1 LSISRLLC
9 HMSTKKIET
18 ILKDVFGY
26 EEFHLLQ
33 REIIENVLRRKD
45 TLVIMPTGGG
55 KSLCYQ
61 IPALLFEGLTVVI
74 SPLISLMKDQ
84 VDQLGELGIE
94 SVFLNSSLSSEEYQ
108 RNVGRIVRGEVR
120 LLYLAPETLLME
132 KTLALLASQQVDC
145 LTIDEAHCISEW
157 GHDFRP
163 EYRQLAEIRK
173 RFPKS
178 VCLAL
183 TATATTRVRQDIKLS
198 LRFEKSNEFIASF
211 NRPNLFLEIS
221 PKENP
226 LIQTVQFVKEFP
238 DQSGIIYCFSRRQ
251 VDELAEVLGNQG
263 FSVKPYHAGLSDIER
278 RHNQESFIRD
288 DTQIMV
294 ATIAFGMGINKPNIR
309 FILHYDLPKNIEGYY
324 QQIGRAGRDGLKA
337 HCLLLFGYSDIQK
350 IQYFI
355 RQKESLEQKVA
366 NIQLNALVGLAETD
380 QCRRIPMLRYF
391 DEEYATPE
399 CGMCDNCTAEEQP
412 VVDVTMPVRSFLRC
426 VELTG
431 QKFGTGHIIDVL
443 RGSRSKKVARFNH
456 NDLATYG
463 TGKDYS
469 KKQWF
474 HLSRQFIQKRLLT
487 QNPEFGNLTI
497 APNGREVLRGEESFW
512 AKVEERQD
520 TYARCDRGDG
530 DVCDSVLFELLR
542 QKRKMLADDADLPP
556 YVVFPDK
563 TLIEMAAFFPQSRE
577 GLLQLHGVG
586 SVKME
591 RYGQPF
597 LDLICDYC
605 QEHHIEAKSKRN
617 AVRVVTVKS
626 ETAAKP
632 RHIVVGEEFNSGK
645 SVAELLKEFNVK
657 LVTILNHL
665 YKYLAEGY
673 SLRHDAEFLSISE
686 LSTARRSA
694 VLKAFDRLGTERLKP
709 VFDALDDQVSYDELH
724 LLRMHY
730 VIENREKPVEWK
742 PGS

>member
-1 LSISRLLC
+1 
-9 HMSTKKIET
+9 MVTNQIET
-18 ILKDVFGY
+18 ILNDVFGY
-26 EEFHLLQ
+26 EEFHPLQ

-45 TLVIMPTGGG
+45 TLVIMSTGGG

-61 IPALLFEGLTVVI
+61 IPALLFEGLTVVV

-84 VDQLGELGIE
+84 VEQLGELGIE
-94 SVFLNSSLSSEEYQ
+94 SVFLNSSLSYEEYQ

-132 KTLALLASQQVDC
+132 KTLALLASQQIDC

-178 VCLAL
+178 VCMAL
-183 TATATTRVRQDIKLS
+183 TATATARVRQDIKES
-198 LRFEKSNEFIASF
+198 LRFEASNEFIASF
-211 NRPNLFLEIS
+211 NRPNLYIEIT

-226 LIQTVQFVKEFP
+226 LIQTLQFAKEFP

-251 VDELAEVLGNQG
+251 VDELAEVLANQG
-263 FSVKPYHAGLSDIER
+263 FSVKPYHAGLSDSER
-278 RHNQESFIRD
+278 RQNQESFIRD

-309 FILHYDLPKNIEGYY
+309 FILHYDLPKNIESYY

-337 HCLLLFGYSDIQK
+337 HCLLLFSYSDIQK

-355 RQKESLEQKVA
+355 RQKDPQEQRVA

-380 QCRRIPMLRYF
+380 QCRRIPLLRYF
-391 DEEYATPE
+391 GEEHSTPE
-399 CGMCDNCTAEEQP
+399 CEMCDNCLAEEQQ
-412 VVDVTMPVRSFLRC
+412 VVNVTIPAQNFLRC

-431 QKFGTGHIIDVL
+431 QRFGAGHIIDVL
-443 RGSRSKKVARFNH
+443 RGSQSKKVVQFKH
-456 NDLATYG
+456 HDLVAYG

-474 HLSRQFIQKRLLT
+474 HLSRQFIQKGLLA
-487 QNPEFGNLTI
+487 QNLEFGSLILT
-497 APNGREVLRGEESFW
+497 PNAREVMQGEEAVW
-512 AKVEERQD
+512 VKVEERQD
-520 TYARCDRGDG
+520 THVRRGRGDRDAG
-530 DVCDSVLFELLR
+530 DNALFELLR

-556 YVVFPDK
+556 YVIFPDK
-563 TLIEMAAFFPQSRE
+563 TLIEMATFFPQSRE
-577 GLLQLHGVG
+577 SLLQLHGVG
-586 SVKME
+586 SVKTK

-605 QEHHIEAKSKRN
+605 QKNGIDEKSKSGTLP
-617 AVRVVTVKS
+617 VVTFKP
-626 ETAAKP
+626 EIAAKH
-632 RHIVVGEEFNSGK
+632 RYIVVGEEFNSGK
-645 SVAELLKEFNVK
+645 SVAELMQDYNVR
-657 LVTILNHL
+657 LNTILNHL
-665 YKYLAEGY
+665 YKYFSEGY
-673 SLRHDAEFLSISE
+673 SLRHSLEYLSFSE
-686 LSTARRSA
+686 LALDQQSA
-694 VLKAFDRLGTERLKP
+694 VLEEFDRLGTERLKP
-709 VFDALDDQVSYDELH
+709 VLDALDEPVSYDELH
-724 LLRMHY
+724 LLRLY
-730 VIENREKPVEWK
+730 YLTGNQGSVSLSVE
-742 PGS
+742 GIG